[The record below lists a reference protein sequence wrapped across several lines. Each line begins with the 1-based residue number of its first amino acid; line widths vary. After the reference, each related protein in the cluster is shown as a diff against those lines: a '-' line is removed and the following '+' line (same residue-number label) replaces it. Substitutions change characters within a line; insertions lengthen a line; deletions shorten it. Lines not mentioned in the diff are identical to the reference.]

1 MACYNNQMQPAGMGS
16 FFVIHQPRLDIR
28 ATVLPY
34 EWICYNVCFVMK
46 SLDISRMCFGHFMST
61 CLQLFIYLSIC
72 MCLSLSL
79 SKKIEPWPLS
89 YMHLKMLK
97 HKHSMIEYS
106 RMHSEEDKN
115 EIWRGSS
122 RWAWRIHAHGLKR
135 GKPISYKGPLW
146 INTTRK

>member
-1 MACYNNQMQPAGMGS
+1 
-16 FFVIHQPRLDIR
+16 
-28 ATVLPY
+28 
-34 EWICYNVCFVMK
+34 MK

-79 SKKIEPWPLS
+79 SKKIELWPLS

-115 EIWRGSS
+115 EIWRARQDGLDGSMPMGWKKAS
-122 RWAWRIHAHGLKR
+122 PS
-135 GKPISYKGPLW
+135 PIKVHCE
-146 INTTRK
+146 